1 MPAQT
6 VISGTA
12 YAPRRIGRS
21 IPLRSLLARRGSTTK
36 YRASGQAVLADS
48 PTGDQRHELP
58 GAARAFGRVCN
69 FHTGYAK
76 TSRPSEI
83 RLRRRHSRTK
93 EIFAADLCRSEPI
106 AILCCTAA
114 DRFLPVLRHLPSAPR
129 PGMQSVA
136 ARSYPGFSPVAL

>member
-1 MPAQT
+1 
-6 VISGTA
+6 
-12 YAPRRIGRS
+12 RRTHHDELPVCS
-21 IPLRSLLARRGSTTK
+21 HAVSTGPVRDRPQK
-36 YRASGQAVLADS
+36 VQASAVLA
-48 PTGDQRHELP
+48 PTRPLGTKGKSCP
-58 GAARAFGRVCN
+58 GTALAFGRVCN

-83 RLRRRHSRTK
+83 RLRRRSSHTK
-93 EIFAADLCRSEPI
+93 ETFAADLCRSEPI

-136 ARSYPGFSPVAL
+136 ARSYPGFSPVALWYRW